1 MSWIK
6 RLVLLF
12 LGLVLCVVLLVGG
25 AVLILDD
32 ADYKYILSWTAK
44 NFLDSQLEISGPFS
58 ISIHRDL
65 LLTSGGIHLQANDGS
80 YSLSVGEL
88 DANFRLGSYL
98 RTGTFWLNSLA
109 LTDVSLEVEESE
121 GDFKLS
127 DITIPPVVIEKA
139 KLNNLK
145 FDYQELPPG
154 TLHSFHLHDLEIDDI
169 NDSGPVEIQAS
180 GILEGREFS
189 VTGKL
194 PPMDQILADDT
205 PKPVEVM
212 VSGERMHAE
221 INGSITDPVNGEGMD
236 LKLELQVSEVHELL
250 EMFGDDIP
258 EVGELHAS
266 LSVRGDYE
274 APRLE
279 AIDARFQ
286 REQEVGIT
294 LTGSVD
300 NALTG
305 KGMNLHLAGKSDKPT
320 VTSWLLYKKLD
331 RMKSLSLDV
340 VLLEKDEHFFLDKLD
355 ASAKTGDGLK
365 ITATGSGELYDDGH
379 VFTKEDIGVD
389 LKFTAPTT
397 AAINLAH
404 LEGIPELGAVSGTLK
419 LMVSQDAIGLFNA
432 DVSIG
437 SKNSNAATLQGQVG
451 RIPLQDESAVTGI
464 DLKVT
469 ISSADV
475 AALGKQLDVQ
485 VPALGP
491 GRADLHVIG
500 DLDNL
505 KLSNAVVSMGKKDG
519 VLISASGKADRVVFD
534 PSELLADARFDVT
547 ASMPNLSDLSGLLD
561 TDVPPLGAATI
572 SSVLT
577 IHNSELVFDNLKVDI
592 GRPDQPTIKA
602 NGKVTTM
609 LHKGS
614 SVHID
619 YDVAVA
625 DLVAAYTDE
634 VPEYLGRMHGSLKIS
649 DLDGDWVIKYL
660 DLQSSQT
667 SLYQVKLAG
676 GYDDI
681 DKSHLKNVHASL
693 VINDPADLGAAL
705 GIDLSGYGIY
715 KGDGYLTMDEKSLT
729 YKATAS
735 VGETTSTMVLS
746 GVLRNGKPYFTGK
759 LEIPVLYLKDFGFGA
774 AEVSEAAGSPVST
787 VSNRSSLKGPASG
800 GSNVL
805 FSREPMDVSIL
816 KSFDLNFDLLVDR
829 VDSEKQMDING
840 VKGHVRVQDG
850 DLRVDPLNF
859 FFEGGS
865 LDITF
870 GLQATGI
877 PAYALT
883 VIADDAKL
891 GPLMSQVQDD
901 VPITGYT
908 NIHTDLTARGYSL
921 HDLAASLNGSA
932 SIGLENTKIPNKY
945 VRLLSADTFG
955 WVMSQT
961 LSRKKYANL
970 NCVVSAFDA
979 KDGVVT
985 SRALVADGPNL
996 SLGGR
1001 INMDLGEETLDIVL
1015 IPKQKKRVFSRIA
1028 PVKITGPMRDP
1039 EITAIP
1045 AKAAI
1050 AEVGGMAMLPMVY
1063 IPVTLLGKLWSIV
1076 DDGDE
1081 PGGGCASVEALT
1093 AEAEKKLQKEAAKNQ
1108 NKKPEAGSVTTD
1120 SDLFD

>member
-1 MSWIK
+1 MIWIK
-6 RLVLLF
+6 RLLLLF
-12 LGLVLCVVLLVGG
+12 AALLLGVVLLVTG
-25 AVLILDD
+25 AVFFLDD
-32 ADYKYILSWTAK
+32 ADYKAALGWTAEH
-44 NFLDSQLEISGPFS
+44 FLDSQLEISGPFS
-58 ISIHRDL
+58 ISIRRDL
-65 LLTSGGIHLQANDGS
+65 LLSSGDIRLQANDGS

-98 RTGTFWLNSLA
+98 RTGTFWINSLT

-121 GDFKLS
+121 GDFDLK
-127 DITIPPVVIEKA
+127 DISIPPVVIEKA
-139 KLNNLK
+139 KLNNLT
-145 FDYQELPPG
+145 FDYQELRPG
-154 TLHSFHLHDLEIDDI
+154 TLHSFKLHELEIDDI

-180 GILEGREFS
+180 GILDGRAFS

-194 PPMDQILADDT
+194 PPLDQMLVDGT
-205 PKPVEVM
+205 PKPVEVT
-212 VSGERMHAE
+212 VEGEKISAHLD
-221 INGSITDPVNGEGMD
+221 GSVTDPVNGEGMD
-236 LKLELQVSEVHELL
+236 LKLELQVAEVHELL
-250 EMFGDDIP
+250 EVFGDDIP
-258 EVGELHAS
+258 AVGELQAS
-266 LSVRGDYE
+266 MAVRGDYE

-286 REQEVGIT
+286 REQEVGFT
-294 LTGSVD
+294 LTGSVE

-305 KGMNLHLAGKSDKPT
+305 KGMNLHLAGKSDNPS

-340 VLLEKDEHFFLDKLD
+340 MLLEKDEHFFLEKLD
-355 ASAKTGDGLK
+355 ASARTSDGLEV
-365 ITATGSGELYDDGH
+365 TAKGSGELYDDGH
-379 VFTKEDIGVD
+379 VFTKNDAGID
-389 LKFTAPTT
+389 LKFKAPTT

-404 LEGIPELGAVSGTLK
+404 LEGIPELGAVSGTLR
-419 LMVSQDAIGLFNA
+419 LMVSQDAIGLYNA

-437 SKNSNAATLQGQVG
+437 DKKSNAASLQGQVA
-451 RIPLQDESAVTGI
+451 RIPLHDESAVTGI
-464 DLKVT
+464 DLKIA
-469 ISSADV
+469 ISSSDV
-475 AALGKQLDVQ
+475 AALGKRLDAQL
-485 VPALGP
+485 PALGP
-491 GRADLHVIG
+491 GRADLHVAG
-500 DLDNL
+500 DLQNL
-505 KLSNAVVSMGKKDG
+505 KLGSAVVSVGSKDG
-519 VLISASGKADRVVFD
+519 VFISASGKADRVVFD
-534 PSELLADARFDVT
+534 TSELLADARFDVT
-547 ASMPNLSDLSGLLD
+547 VSMPNLSDLSDLLD
-561 TDVPPLGAATI
+561 MDVPPLGAAKI

-609 LHKGS
+609 LHEGS

-667 SLYQVKLAG
+667 RLYQVKLAG

-681 DKSHLKNVHASL
+681 DKSYLKNVHASL
-693 VINDPADLGAAL
+693 VINDPAALGAAL

-735 VGETTSTMVLS
+735 VGETTSTMVLG

-759 LEIPVLYLKDFGFGA
+759 LEIPGLHLKDFGFGA
-774 AEVSEAAGSPVST
+774 AEASDA
-787 VSNRSSLKGPASG
+787 PASSASP
-800 GSNVL
+800 GSKKPSRQASGSDRI

-816 KSFDLNFDLLVDR
+816 NSFDLDFDLLVDR
-829 VDSEKQMDING
+829 VDSEKQLEIDSI
-840 VKGHVRVQDG
+840 KGHIRLQDG
-850 DLRVDPLNF
+850 DLRVDPLSF
-859 FFEGGS
+859 IVEGGS
-865 LDITF
+865 MDVTF
-870 GLQATGI
+870 GVNATGV
-877 PAYALT
+877 PVYTLT
-883 VIADDAKL
+883 AIADDAKL

-908 NIHTDLTARGYSL
+908 NIHTDLTARGHSP
-921 HDLAASLNGSA
+921 HDLAASLNGSV
-932 SIGLENTKIPNKY
+932 SIGVENAKIPNKY
-945 VRLLSADTFG
+945 IRLLSVDTFG
-955 WVMSQT
+955 WAMSQT
-961 LSRKKYANL
+961 LSRRKYADL
-970 NCVVSAFDA
+970 NCVVSAFDV
-979 KDGVVT
+979 KEGEVT

-1001 INMDLGEETLDIVL
+1001 IDMNLGKETLDIVL
-1015 IPKQKKRVFSRIA
+1015 IPSQKKRVFSRIA
-1028 PVKITGPMRDP
+1028 PVKIKGPMRDP

-1050 AEVGGMAMLPMVY
+1050 AEVGGMALMPMVY
-1063 IPVTLLGKLWSIV
+1063 IPVGLLGKLWSIV
-1076 DDGDE
+1076 DDGDKL
-1081 PGGGCASVEALT
+1081 GGGCATLEALT
-1093 AEAEKKLQKEAAKNQ
+1093 AEAEKEVKEEAKKNQ
-1108 NKKPEAGSVTTD
+1108 NKEPEKGSVTTE